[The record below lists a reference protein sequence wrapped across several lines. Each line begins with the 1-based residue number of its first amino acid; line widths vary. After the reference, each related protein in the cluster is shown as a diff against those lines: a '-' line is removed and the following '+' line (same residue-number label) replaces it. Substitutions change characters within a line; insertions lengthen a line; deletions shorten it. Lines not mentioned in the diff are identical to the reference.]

1 MLCYNITLMQNY
13 KIYGESGNSVQVE
26 LKTNQ
31 HIVVG
36 DTIEYIIKNKLGYE
50 KYKVMLDEIGGKSIK
65 LIDFNYTQ
73 MRYYD

>member
-1 MLCYNITLMQNY
+1 MQNY
-13 KIYGESGNSVQVE
+13 KIYEESGNSVQVE

-50 KYKVMLDEIGGKSIK
+50 KYKVMLDETGGKSIK
-65 LIDFNYTQ
+65 LIYFNYTQ

>member
-1 MLCYNITLMQNY
+1 MQNY
-13 KIYGESGNSVQVE
+13 KIYEESGNSVQIE

-50 KYKVMLDEIGGKSIK
+50 KYKVMLDETGGKSIK

-73 MRYYD
+73 MRFYD

>member
-1 MLCYNITLMQNY
+1 MQNY
-13 KIYGESGNSVQVE
+13 KIYEESGNSVQVE

-50 KYKVMLDEIGGKSIK
+50 KYMVMLDETGGKSIK

>member
-1 MLCYNITLMQNY
+1 MQNY
-13 KIYGESGNSVQVE
+13 KIYEESGNSVQVV

-36 DTIEYIIKNKLGYE
+36 DTIEYIIKNQLGYE
-50 KYKVMLDEIGGKSIK
+50 KYKVMLDETGAKSIK

>member
-1 MLCYNITLMQNY
+1 MQNY
-13 KIYGESGNSVQVE
+13 KIYEESGNSVQVV

-36 DTIEYIIKNKLGYE
+36 DTIEYIIKNQLGYE
-50 KYKVMLDEIGGKSIK
+50 KYKVMLDETGGKSIK
-65 LIDFNYTQ
+65 LIYFNYTQ

>member
-1 MLCYNITLMQNY
+1 MEQNY
-13 KIYGESGNSVQVE
+13 KVHEGSLNSVHNE
-26 LKTNQ
+26 LKTNP

-36 DTIEYIIKNKLGYE
+36 DTIEFIIKNQLGYE
-50 KYKVMLDEIGGKSIK
+50 KYKVILDETGKKNIK

>member
-1 MLCYNITLMQNY
+1 MQNY

>member
-1 MLCYNITLMQNY
+1 MQNY
-13 KIYGESGNSVQVE
+13 KIYEESGNSVQVE

-50 KYKVMLDEIGGKSIK
+50 KYKVMLDETGGKSIK
-65 LIDFNYTQ
+65 LIDFNYAQ

>member
-1 MLCYNITLMQNY
+1 MQNY
-13 KIYGESGNSVQVE
+13 KIYEESGNSVQVE

-36 DTIEYIIKNKLGYE
+36 DTIEYIIKNQLGYE
-50 KYKVMLDEIGGKSIK
+50 KYKVMLDETGGKIIK

>member
-1 MLCYNITLMQNY
+1 MQNY
-13 KIYGESGNSVQVE
+13 KIYEESGNSVQVE

-50 KYKVMLDEIGGKSIK
+50 KYKVMLDETGGKSIK

>member
-1 MLCYNITLMQNY
+1 MQNY
-13 KIYGESGNSVQVE
+13 KIYEESGNSVQVE

-36 DTIEYIIKNKLGYE
+36 DTIEYIIKNQLGYE
-50 KYKVMLDEIGGKSIK
+50 KYKVIMLDEIGGKSIK

-73 MRYYD
+73 MRFYD